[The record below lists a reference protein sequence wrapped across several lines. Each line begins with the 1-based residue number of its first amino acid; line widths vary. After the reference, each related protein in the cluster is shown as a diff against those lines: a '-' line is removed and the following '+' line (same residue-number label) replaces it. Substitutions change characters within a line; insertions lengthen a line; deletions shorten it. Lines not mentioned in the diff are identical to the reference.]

1 MLPRTSFDCP
11 LILQAASAHKT
22 AAVDSSDTGTTWLT
36 GASGVCIVLLVH
48 HTTPMNF
55 TALTRAAVRSIL
67 IQQGAMTCSD
77 LVRAMGMDPRRHKG
91 TIHAVMVDMEREGI
105 IDAIRTSNGKRSAW
119 FIYPAAIR
127 KRDRLI
133 AALIG

>member
-1 MLPRTSFDCP
+1 M
-11 LILQAASAHKT
+11 ILS
-22 AAVDSSDTGTTWLT
+22 
-36 GASGVCIVLLVH
+36 VH

-55 TALTRAAVRSIL
+55 HLLTRNAVRATL
-67 IQQGAMTCSD
+67 IQNGPQTCSEI
-77 LVRAMGMDPRRHKG
+77 VRGMGLDPKRHKG
-91 TIHAVMVDMEREGI
+91 TIHAVMVEMEREGI
-105 IDAIRTSNGKRSAW
+105 LDAIRTSNGKRSAW